1 MDGRDSTYIG
11 HSLHDAVC
19 KKLEETIADLRTRLA
34 EAEGRVALTQK
45 MLSET
50 AEERDLVYERW
61 ETAEAELAN
70 VRGGQPPPT
79 RP

>member
-1 MDGRDSTYIG
+1 
-11 HSLHDAVC
+11 
-19 KKLEETIADLRTRLA
+19 
-34 EAEGRVALTQK
+34 